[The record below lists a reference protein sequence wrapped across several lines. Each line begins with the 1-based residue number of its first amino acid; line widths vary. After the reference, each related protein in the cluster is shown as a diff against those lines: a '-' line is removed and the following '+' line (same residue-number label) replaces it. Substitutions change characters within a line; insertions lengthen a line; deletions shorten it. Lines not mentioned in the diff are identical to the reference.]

1 MKNMW
6 ILLVLPITIL
16 FQGCHTDSGTKE
28 VGWLDATV
36 AIYYTMADKIEVV
49 SEYNGVVELSLQ
61 PKEADGFWETSEY
74 VYQTLPKYQE
84 KFGDF
89 NNISTIK
96 LCQYISHGGFTFVY
110 LNGDLRCYHESIE
123 DITITAVSD
132 WNADMKAGSDI
143 TDLFEI
149 QYASVMPFI
158 ERGFAPPV
166 INVVTCKATE
176 VLQNPIKMLVAE
188 SIYDNRLRFRPTIP
202 STVSNTKV
210 KIAFTLDSGR
220 EVSVTASYKTI
231 GE

>member
-1 MKNMW
+1 MKNVLR
-6 ILLVLPITIL
+6 LLVLPIVIL
-16 FQGCHTDSGTKE
+16 FQSCHTDSGTKE
-28 VGWLDATV
+28 VGWVDATV
-36 AIYYTMADKIEVV
+36 AVYYTMADKVEVV
-49 SEYNGVVELSLQ
+49 SDINGVVELAFQ
-61 PKEADGFWETSEY
+61 PKESDEFWSTSEY

-96 LCQYISHGGFTFVY
+96 LCQYTSHGGFSFVY
-110 LNGDLRCYHESIE
+110 LDGDLRCYHENIE
-123 DITITAVSD
+123 EVTVTAVSD
-132 WNADMKAGSDI
+132 WSADIKAGSDI

-188 SIYDNRLRFRPTIP
+188 SIYDNRLRFRPILSP
-202 STVSNTKV
+202 TVSNAKV
-210 KIAFTLDSGR
+210 NIIFTLDSGR
-220 EVSVTASYKTI
+220 EVSVTASYKSI